1 MRQYLFAL
9 LFAIVLTGCV
19 QGPETPIIE
28 ELSSPSV
35 HQEEEIPQES
45 IEEKPTQEQMRLEE
59 EKKYTTRFVPDFYTR
74 EQIVQNAM
82 SYKGK
87 RDGGDCSGFVNLVNN
102 KNNYAFYSPK
112 ELDKN
117 YDNARKSRAMYN
129 LMRKKNRTYS
139 DELPYIGDLIF
150 FEDTERRKSKGSG
163 NVAENITHVGI
174 VTRVDADGTVEFIHH
189 SRGRN
194 KLDYMN
200 LKYPT
205 LTKKDGKTIN
215 TYMKRCSSK
224 KGQIVR
230 TDCLNHAFFVAY
242 GTF

>member
-59 EKKYTTRFVPDFYTR
+59 EKKYATRFVPDFYTR

-87 RDGGDCSGFVNLVNN
+87 RDGGDC
-102 KNNYAFYSPK
+102 
-112 ELDKN
+112 
-117 YDNARKSRAMYN
+117 
-129 LMRKKNRTYS
+129 
-139 DELPYIGDLIF
+139 
-150 FEDTERRKSKGSG
+150 
-163 NVAENITHVGI
+163 
-174 VTRVDADGTVEFIHH
+174 
-189 SRGRN
+189 
-194 KLDYMN
+194 
-200 LKYPT
+200 
-205 LTKKDGKTIN
+205 
-215 TYMKRCSSK
+215 
-224 KGQIVR
+224 
-230 TDCLNHAFFVAY
+230 
-242 GTF
+242 